1 MNKKIVFAEVSEIAL
16 CISEYP
22 EVICQHKDGLGK
34 DSHLVTVDD
43 TIFIFK
49 VD

>member
-1 MNKKIVFAEVSEIAL
+1 MNKKIVTAGFSEIAL

-22 EVICQHKDGLGK
+22 EVIGQHKDRLGE
-34 DSHLVTVDD
+34 DGHLVAVDGA
-43 TIFIFK
+43 IFIFK